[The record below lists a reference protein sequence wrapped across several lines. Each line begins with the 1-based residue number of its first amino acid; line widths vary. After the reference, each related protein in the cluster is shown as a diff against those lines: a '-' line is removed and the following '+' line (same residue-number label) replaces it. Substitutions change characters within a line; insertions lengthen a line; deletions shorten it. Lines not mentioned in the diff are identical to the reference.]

1 MCSPRLRAMRFSCN
15 MAFVL
20 IALILVSLPSTQA
33 GEFES
38 SFRAKVSAFVES
50 LDTDQRQSCVQGV
63 DDERRW
69 RMHYPGGIRPGIQI
83 RDLSGRQRKL
93 MSEALALVLSSHG
106 LKMAGAIAAQDAVAG
121 QDALGKYWIT
131 CFGDPGDGAFAFR
144 LAEHH
149 LTIVHLEFAEGE
161 AREFGPIL
169 LGANPPSLW
178 REDEEALLDLWKLLD
193 DKRALIKTKKGIA
206 SMAMPDGEGTA
217 FTALNNSAQQALR
230 DIWEKRLSIFTP
242 AIRDRI
248 HELHEKRGGWGKSR
262 IAFYNEVPAKR
273 CIDGGRWDFK
283 CGLPG
288 MVWDFEGSRG
298 HIHMS
303 LWVKNTGE

>member
-1 MCSPRLRAMRFSCN
+1 MKLSDLMVIGLIGLVMLSSSSLR
-15 MAFVL
+15 
-20 IALILVSLPSTQA
+20 A

-50 LDTDQRQSCVQGV
+50 LDVDQRQRCVHAV

-83 RDLSGRQRKL
+83 KDLSGRQREL
-93 MSEALALVLSSHG
+93 MTEALAQVLSPYG
-106 LKMAGAIAAQDAVAG
+106 LKMAGAIASQDAVAG
-121 QDALGKYWIT
+121 QDALAKYWIT
-131 CFGDPGDGAFAFR
+131 CFGDPRDGAFAFR

-178 REDEEALLDLWKLLD
+178 REDEEALLDLWKLMD
-193 DKRALIKTKKGIA
+193 DKQALIKAKKGIA
-206 SMAMPDGEGTA
+206 SMAMPDGEGVS
-217 FTALNNSAQQALR
+217 FTGLNKAAQGALR

-262 IAFYNEVPAKR
+262 IAFYNEEPTKR

-303 LWVKNTGE
+303 LWVRDAGE